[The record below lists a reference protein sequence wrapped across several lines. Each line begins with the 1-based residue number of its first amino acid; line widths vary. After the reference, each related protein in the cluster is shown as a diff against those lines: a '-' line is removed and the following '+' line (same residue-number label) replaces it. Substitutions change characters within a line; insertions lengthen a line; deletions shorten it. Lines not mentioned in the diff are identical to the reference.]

1 MNIIRNSAT
10 LVARHRPLLQQS
22 IRHGGTIPVILKD
35 GLQNKGETGDV
46 VQVKRG
52 FARNF
57 LIPRKLA
64 GKFYFKMSFYYRL
77 LLDFPMGEREG
88 IPT

>member
-1 MNIIRNSAT
+1 MNIIRSSAT
-10 LVARHRPLLQQS
+10 QVARHRPLLQQQS

-64 GKFYFKMSFYYRL
+64 GKF
-77 LLDFPMGEREG
+77 
-88 IPT
+88 

>member
-1 MNIIRNSAT
+1 MNIIRNS
-10 LVARHRPLLQQS
+10 LSLARWPTQCQLSTRQVV
-22 IRHGGTIPVILKD
+22 RHGGTIPVILKD
-35 GLQNKGETGDV
+35 GLLNKGEGGDI

-64 GKFYFKMSFYYRL
+64 GVCVAM
-77 LLDFPMGEREG
+77 
-88 IPT
+88 